1 MGSKGS
7 LSTTNMTMKSQ
18 KQSAEL
24 IAWPPGHIDGNMCS
38 NLLGTLTPRSYK
50 SSHSICCHCSK
61 LGWGHLRW
69 YLTKAVKGRGL
80 NVSELP
86 FASHP
91 SIYPYQ
97 SIHLPTHLVICPS
110 SHSSTCLSTQLFI
123 THLPGHPSICL
134 LICLSIHPSNYPFN
148 YLFINI
154 TIHSTI
160 HPSNY
165 PFNSPFIHQ
174 PTQLSTCLS
183 T

>member
-1 MGSKGS
+1 
-7 LSTTNMTMKSQ
+7 MKSQ

-134 LICLSIHPSNYPFN
+134 PICLSIHPSNYPFN